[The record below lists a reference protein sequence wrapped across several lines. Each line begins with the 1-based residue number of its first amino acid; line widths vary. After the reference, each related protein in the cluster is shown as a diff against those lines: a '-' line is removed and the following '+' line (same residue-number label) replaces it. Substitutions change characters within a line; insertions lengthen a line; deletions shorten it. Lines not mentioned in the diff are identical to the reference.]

1 MFAIEPNPTFKA
13 SLTLVGQGRE
23 QVLNVV
29 YRHKP
34 RSEYIQLLESVRSGE
49 TSATDALLA
58 LVESW
63 DADAPLD
70 ADTIAKLQETQP
82 GVDWAIVSGYTEALT
97 VARKGN

>member
-1 MFAIEPNPTFKA
+1 MFSIEPNPTFKA
-13 SLTLVGQGRE
+13 SLTLIGQGRE

-34 RSEYIQLLESVRSGE
+34 RSEYIALLESVRSGE
-49 TSATDALLA
+49 TSAADALLN

-63 DADAPLD
+63 DADGPLD
-70 ADTIAKLQETQP
+70 AETIAKLQEAQP